1 MVGGRG
7 RTRGHRRPWAQTKGV
22 VDVDANRTSM
32 AREGAFE
39 VRGGAA
45 GDPED
50 RATRAV
56 HLAGDSMAAPKL
68 LDAAPETGWGMG
80 LGYYLRRHGVVNHAR
95 NGRSSASFL
104 ALGGLERVVRS
115 LRAGDLLL
123 VQFGH
128 NDAKVADPERFTDP
142 WTTYQA
148 ALLTLVDAAR
158 RSGAQPVLVTPIE
171 RRAFDA
177 DGRAV
182 AGHGEYPDAMRE
194 LARREDV
201 PLVDAQ
207 AQSLALWQS
216 LGPDETRRYFLHSG
230 GRRDDTHLSPT
241 GAGAVARLVATGL
254 VSAGVLDQDDV
265 VHLDAPVPPGW
276 FRWAEGA
283 LPD

>member
-1 MVGGRG
+1 V
-7 RTRGHRRPWAQTKGV
+7 
-22 VDVDANRTSM
+22 
-32 AREGAFE
+32 AREE
-39 VRGGAA
+39 TRA
-45 GDPED
+45 GTGDVTVDPED

-56 HLAGDSMAAPKL
+56 HLAGDSTAAPKL

-104 ALGGLERVVRS
+104 ALGGLERVAGS
-115 LRAGDLLL
+115 LCPGDVLV

-128 NDAKVADPERFTDP
+128 NDAKVEDPERFTDP

-148 ALLTLVDAAR
+148 ALLTLVETAR
-158 RSGAQPVLVTPIE
+158 GCGAQPVLVTPIE

-182 AGHGEYPDAMRE
+182 AGHGEYPDAMRA
-194 LARREDV
+194 LARQEDV

-207 AQSLALWQS
+207 AESLDLWQR
-216 LGPDETRRYFLHSG
+216 LGPDESRRYFLHSG

-241 GAGAVARLVATGL
+241 GAGAVARLVAAGL
-254 VSAGVLDQDDV
+254 VSAGVLDQEDV
-265 VHLDAPVPPGW
+265 VHLDTPVPAGW
-276 FRWAEGA
+276 FRWAEGE
-283 LPD
+283 LPG